1 MPIPMITAEPKDVG
15 FDAGRL
21 ARITDQFKPYV
32 DDGRLP
38 GWLIAVSRNGETPY
52 LETYGKRDLESG
64 APLELDTVFRF
75 YSMTKPITSV
85 AAMIL
90 FEEGKLELTD
100 PVSKFIPSFAD
111 TRVYSKGPATNAATV
126 PQVEPMTVF
135 NLLTHTSGLTY
146 GFVYANGIDHLYRQ
160 AGFEWGTPAGMDLA
174 TACDVWASMPLLF
187 QPGAEWNYSV
197 STDVLGRIVEVV
209 SGQTL
214 DRFIAERITG
224 PLGMSDTSFWCNDE
238 QTDRFAALYI
248 PAPGTRKATRMDAL
262 GGRGTSK
269 PVFLGGGGGLVGTA
283 NDYMRFSTMLLN
295 NGILD
300 GVRILGSRTVD
311 YMGQNHLPGG
321 KDLSEIGR
329 PLFSESTYDGTGF
342 GLGFSV
348 VIDPVKGKNLCSK
361 GEMAWGGAA
370 STAFWVDRKEGI
382 TAHFLTQLLPSSTW
396 PIRAQLRKLVYAALI
411 D

>member
-1 MPIPMITAEPKDVG
+1 MPVPAITAEPKDVG
-15 FDAGRL
+15 FDADRL
-21 ARITDQFKPYV
+21 ARITDHFKQYV

-52 LETYGKRDLESG
+52 LETYGKRDMESG
-64 APLELDTVFRF
+64 APVELDTVFRF
-75 YSMTKPITSV
+75 YSMSKPITSV

-100 PVSKFIPSFAD
+100 PVAKHIPSFTD
-111 TRVYSKGPATNAATV
+111 TRVYSKGPATSPATV
-126 PQVEPMTVF
+126 AQEQPMTVH

-146 GFVYANGIDHLYRQ
+146 GFLYANGIDHLYRQ

-174 TACDVWASMPLLF
+174 GACDVWASIPLLF
-187 QPGAEWNYSV
+187 QPGTEWNYSV
-197 STDVLGRIVEVV
+197 STDVLGRVVEVV
-209 SGQTL
+209 SGTSL
-214 DRFIAERITG
+214 GEFIRARICE
-224 PLGMSDTSFWCNDE
+224 PLGMTDTSFWCNDE
-238 QTDRFAALYI
+238 QADRFAALYM
-248 PAPGTRKATRMDAL
+248 PAPGTRKAVRLDAL
-262 GGRGTSK
+262 GGRGKSQ

-283 NDYMRFSTMLLN
+283 HDYMRFSQMIAN
-295 NGILD
+295 NGVLD
-300 GVRILGSRTVD
+300 GVRILGPRTVD
-311 YMGQNHLPGG
+311 YMGQNHLRGG
-321 KDLSEIGR
+321 ADLTEIGR

-348 VIDPVKGKNLCSK
+348 VIDPVKAKTLCSK

-382 TAHFLTQLLPSSTW
+382 TALFLTQLLPSSTW
-396 PIRAQLRKLVYAALI
+396 PIRAELRKLVYSALI

>member
-224 PLGMSDTSFWCNDE
+224 PLGSSIRSCAGGF
-238 QTDRFAALYI
+238 
-248 PAPGTRKATRMDAL
+248 PRKAPCSTRAADRGATSSTFC
-262 GGRGTSK
+262 GRVTTFARSIRTPARSARCARSPERSRRAFPLRTSE
-269 PVFLGGGGGLVGTA
+269 
-283 NDYMRFSTMLLN
+283 RS
-295 NGILD
+295 
-300 GVRILGSRTVD
+300 RSSRTAFRTS
-311 YMGQNHLPGG
+311 PRT
-321 KDLSEIGR
+321 S
-329 PLFSESTYDGTGF
+329 SS
-342 GLGFSV
+342 
-348 VIDPVKGKNLCSK
+348 
-361 GEMAWGGAA
+361 AA
-370 STAFWVDRKEGI
+370 
-382 TAHFLTQLLPSSTW
+382 PSSTSRGARRTFARCW
-396 PIRAQLRKLVYAALI
+396 TAHGVSSGPAAFSSAGSPRPSEWKAASRRSGTGASTFPTAASASSSTNRL
-411 D
+411 

>member
-1 MPIPMITAEPKDVG
+1 MPVPAVTAEAKELG
-15 FDAGRL
+15 FDADRL
-21 ARITDQFKPYV
+21 ARITDHFKAYV

-38 GWLIAVSRNGETPY
+38 GWLIAVSRHGETPY
-52 LETYGKRDLESG
+52 LETYGQRDMEAG
-64 APLELDTVFRF
+64 APVELDTVFRF
-75 YSMTKPITSV
+75 YSMSKPITSV

-100 PVSKFIPSFAD
+100 PVSKYIPSFGE
-111 TRVYSKGPATNAATV
+111 TRVYLKGPATNPATV
-126 PQVEPMTVF
+126 AQAQPMTIH

-174 TACDVWASMPLLF
+174 GACDVWASIPLLF
-187 QPGAEWNYSV
+187 QPGTEWNYSV
-197 STDVLGRIVEVV
+197 STDVLGRVVEVV
-209 SGQTL
+209 SGQSL
-214 DRFIAERITG
+214 GEFIGQRICA

-238 QTDRFAALYI
+238 QADRFAALYM
-248 PAPGTRKATRMDAL
+248 PAPGTRKAVLLPAL
-262 GGRGTSK
+262 GGRGSAA

-283 NDYMRFSTMLLN
+283 YDYMRFSQMILN
-295 NGILD
+295 NGVLD

-311 YMGQNHLPGG
+311 YMGQNHLPGN
-321 KDLSEIGR
+321 KDLEEVGR
-329 PLFSESTYDGTGF
+329 PLFSETTFAGTGF

-348 VIDPVKGKNLCSK
+348 VIDPVKAKNLCSL

-370 STAFWVDRKEGI
+370 STAFWVDRKQGI
-382 TAHFLTQLLPSSTW
+382 TGLFLTQLLPSSTW
-396 PIRAQLRKLVYAALI
+396 PIRAELRKLVYAALV

>member
-1 MPIPMITAEPKDVG
+1 MPVPALTAEPKDLG
-15 FDAGRL
+15 FDADRL
-21 ARITDQFKPYV
+21 ARITTHFKAYV

-38 GWLIAVSRNGETPY
+38 GWAIAVSRNGETPY

-64 APLELDTVFRF
+64 APVELDTVYRF
-75 YSMTKPITSV
+75 FSMSKPITSV

-100 PVSKFIPSFAD
+100 PVSKFVPAFAD
-111 TRVYSKGPATNAATV
+111 TRVYSKGPANNPGTV
-126 PQVEPMTVF
+126 PQEQPMTVF

-146 GFVYANGIDHLYRQ
+146 GFLYASGVDHLYRQ
-160 AGFEWGTPAGMDLA
+160 AGFELGTPEGLDLA
-174 TACDVWASMPLLF
+174 GACDAWAAIPLLF

-197 STDVLGRIVEVV
+197 STDVLGRVVEVA

-214 DRFIAERITG
+214 GDFIEERICR
-224 PLGMSDTSFWCNDE
+224 PLGMPDTSFWCTDD
-238 QTDRFAALYI
+238 QADRFAALYV
-248 PAPGTRKATRMDAL
+248 PRPGTRKAVLAPL
-262 GGRGTSK
+262 GRRTSA
-269 PVFLGGGGGLVGTA
+269 PPLFLGGGGGLVGTLY
-283 NDYMRFSTMLLN
+283 DYMRFSQMVAN
-295 NGILD
+295 NGTLD
-300 GVRILGSRTVD
+300 GVRILSPRTVD

-321 KDLSEIGR
+321 HDLTEIGR
-329 PLFSESTYDGTGF
+329 PLFTESVFEGTGF

-348 VIDPVKGKNLCSK
+348 VIDPVKAKNLCSK

-382 TAHFLTQLLPSSTW
+382 TAQFMTQLLPSSTW
-396 PIRAQLRKLVYAALI
+396 PIRAELRKLVYAALV

>member
-1 MPIPMITAEPKDVG
+1 MPVPAVTAEAKELG
-15 FDAGRL
+15 FDADRL
-21 ARITDQFKPYV
+21 ARITEHFKAYV

-38 GWLIAVSRNGETPY
+38 GWLIAVSRHGETPY
-52 LETYGKRDLESG
+52 LETYGQRDMEAG
-64 APLELDTVFRF
+64 APVELDTVFRF
-75 YSMTKPITSV
+75 YSMSKPITSV

-100 PVSKFIPSFAD
+100 PVSKFIPSFGD
-111 TRVYSKGPATNAATV
+111 TRVYLKGPATNPATV
-126 PQVEPMTVF
+126 AQEQPMTIH

-174 TACDVWASMPLLF
+174 GACDVWASIPLLF
-187 QPGAEWNYSV
+187 QPGTEWNYSV
-197 STDVLGRIVEVV
+197 STDVLGRVVEVV
-209 SGQTL
+209 SGQSL
-214 DRFIAERITG
+214 GDFIGQRICA

-238 QTDRFAALYI
+238 QADRFAALYM
-248 PAPGTRKATRMDAL
+248 PAPGTRKAVTLPAL
-262 GGRGTSK
+262 GGRGAA
-269 PVFLGGGGGLVGTA
+269 PPAFLGGGGGLVGTA
-283 NDYMRFSTMLLN
+283 YDYMRFSQMILN
-295 NGILD
+295 NGVLD

-311 YMGQNHLPGG
+311 YMGQNHLPANQ
-321 KDLSEIGR
+321 DLEQVGR
-329 PLFSESTYDGTGF
+329 PLFSETTFSGTGF

-348 VIDPVKGKNLCSK
+348 VIDPVKAKNLCSR

-382 TAHFLTQLLPSSTW
+382 TGLFLTQLLPSSTW
-396 PIRAQLRKLVYAALI
+396 PIRAELRKLVYAALV